1 MARVTPLLK
10 RPSLDPTQVE
20 NYRPVSLLTLLSK
33 TIERAA
39 SKQVTEFLS
48 KNNLLDPNQS
58 GFKSGHSTE
67 TALLSVMEALKTAR
81 AAAQSSALV
90 LLDLSAAF
98 DTVNHR
104 ILLSILSSMGIS
116 GNAHSWFE
124 SYLTGRS
131 FNVSWQGQLSV
142 PHRLTTG
149 VPQGSVMGPLLFAIY
164 TTSLGPIIRSH
175 GFSYHCYADDTQL
188 FLSFPPEDTTVSARI
203 SDCLADISTWMKNH
217 HLQLNLAKTELMVFP
232 AKQAIHHNISINI
245 DSLSLV
251 PSKTARNLGVI
262 IDDQLTF
269 TDHIA
274 SVSRSCRFALYNIRK
289 IRPYLTQYATQLL
302 VQTLVSSRLD
312 YCNALLTGLPA
323 CVVKPLQMI
332 QNAAARLVFNQP
344 KRAHVTP
351 LLIELHWLPVA
362 ARIKFKSLMLAYRVL
377 AGSAPTYLNALVR
390 ANVTPRTLR
399 SSSERRLALPSV
411 QARQSRIFIC
421 SSTLVE

>member
-1 MARVTPLLK
+1 EGSFQTGHRV
-10 RPSLDPTQVE
+10 
-20 NYRPVSLLTLLSK
+20 PVK
-33 TIERAA
+33 E
-39 SKQVTEFLS
+39 Q
-48 KNNLLDPNQS
+48 LLDPNQS

-67 TALLSVMEALKTAR
+67 TALLSVTEALKTAR

-116 GNAHSWFE
+116 GKAHSWFE
-124 SYLTGRS
+124 SYITGRS

-142 PHRLTTG
+142 PHHLTTG
-149 VPQGSVMGPLLFAIY
+149 VPQGSLMGQLLFAIY
-164 TTSLGPIIRSH
+164 TTTLGPIIRSH

-188 FLSFPPEDTTVSARI
+188 FLSFPPED
-203 SDCLADISTWMKNH
+203 
-217 HLQLNLAKTELMVFP
+217 
-232 AKQAIHHNISINI
+232 
-245 DSLSLV
+245 
-251 PSKTARNLGVI
+251 
-262 IDDQLTF
+262 
-269 TDHIA
+269 
-274 SVSRSCRFALYNIRK
+274 IRK

-302 VQTLVSSRLD
+302 VQTLVCSRLD

-362 ARIKFKSLMLAYRVL
+362 ARIKF
-377 AGSAPTYLNALVR
+377 
-390 ANVTPRTLR
+390 
-399 SSSERRLALPSV
+399 
-411 QARQSRIFIC
+411 
-421 SSTLVE
+421 